1 MCELE
6 WVVEGQVITGEEEQF
21 TVDMEEL
28 DEDGDQFTSV
38 FTTLTMLPQENKHKQ
53 LSATC
58 RFSIF
63 GSLSLSLRWLRCL
76 LNFFLRS
83 VASFAE

>member
-1 MCELE
+1 MCQLE

-63 GSLSLSLRWLRCL
+63 GSLSLCWLRCL
-76 LNFFLRS
+76 LNLFLRS
-83 VASFAE
+83 IASFAE